1 MSQEKELNM
10 SEEKN
15 GNPLAEDQNSPS
27 GNNNQD
33 SNIPEWMREAG
44 WEDDT
49 GSFDESKPVFDDLEG
64 EDDIVPAEIPAW
76 LEEAAP
82 EGFNLNSDSSPAIDG
97 PDNKDKV
104 QALIDDNSISS
115 TPENEAQA
123 DPPSLDSD
131 AAENKSD
138 PNEDTELDVPS
149 WLKNLELDEDSQE
162 TAVAWLEN
170 MPESLRA
177 SDEELEQ
184 SRIKELKDIEE
195 PEDDL
200 AWTDEFSK
208 PESESKIQA
217 ELSED
222 LVAPKSESQVQAELS
237 EDLVSADLLPEQ
249 KAEDKLYATEELRS
263 FNNDDSPE
271 WLNELGDESKTPQD
285 PADDLSSQDG
295 QLVDEQIKLDPAS
308 KQETGEDVSLMPDWL
323 SELGDEEDSP
333 EPISP
338 RGSEDEP
345 TVSEDEP
352 TVSEDIPDWLGD
364 FETPSSPVEPEPDS
378 SSLAWLENLAAD
390 QGVPEEQL
398 ISTPEEREHAP
409 PPIEEPIQSETA
421 SPSEDPV
428 KTEASPADQAV
439 SPTDD
444 TLNTEVPEWLSK
456 IGETEGAQDIDS
468 DPGKDQSKFDESAT
482 WLEQLEEQPTGEL
495 QQEDPAHDSEV
506 MDWLEGMD
514 DQSPVEDL
522 ADDLRESLTAELEEP
537 LAQTELETAKHMP
550 ESDESEDMP
559 EWLSELDSTEDEDS
573 SLENALRHSESQLST
588 EEKDFLDQSEKTQE
602 ENADWLAK
610 LDLIDDQQPPDSD
623 SPAIRVDVPEG
634 KAEQPE
640 GEPAEEV
647 SFTGGILDR
656 LKDTGAIK
664 IEPEIPQ
671 WLENLKKE
679 EDPQETAILWLKQFV
694 EQGDQADLTD
704 QIKRYTDELNPGD
717 TVPTWMEDLKNEED
731 PQTTAMLWL
740 EKLSGERPAPEKPKP
755 KQIKPDDSDWFTA
768 LEKEEAEQSQVKTGQ
783 PAEDFQDDSNGWL
796 ADLDIDEKIKTEQ
809 EELPDWME
817 DPDAKP
823 SDTEKGDTPLWMKA
837 TSPLEGDFHTDEL
850 AGDEKEVEIPDWL
863 AGYGEGE
870 APEEQTEGAGSAAA
884 GEPDEY
890 TWVPASDE
898 PPKPAKEPIDL
909 NSAAISQLEGILGIS
924 YQVARGI
931 IRYREQHG
939 PYQDINDLLKVPE
952 ITDEQTID
960 ILKPEVVIHETKI
973 KPTPVIAKKPQINQD
988 PGERLEKAR
997 SLMAER
1003 NFSDS
1008 LAEYGYLIKK
1018 KKSLTE
1024 VIDDLSKAV
1033 NDFPSDVSII
1043 KTLGDAYMKIN
1054 NLEAALESYSKAED
1068 LLR

>member
-1 MSQEKELNM
+1 
-10 SEEKN
+10 
-15 GNPLAEDQNSPS
+15 
-27 GNNNQD
+27 
-33 SNIPEWMREAG
+33 
-44 WEDDT
+44 
-49 GSFDESKPVFDDLEG
+49 
-64 EDDIVPAEIPAW
+64 
-76 LEEAAP
+76 
-82 EGFNLNSDSSPAIDG
+82 
-97 PDNKDKV
+97 
-104 QALIDDNSISS
+104 
-115 TPENEAQA
+115 
-123 DPPSLDSD
+123 
-131 AAENKSD
+131 
-138 PNEDTELDVPS
+138 
-149 WLKNLELDEDSQE
+149 
-162 TAVAWLEN
+162 
-170 MPESLRA
+170 
-177 SDEELEQ
+177 
-184 SRIKELKDIEE
+184 
-195 PEDDL
+195 
-200 AWTDEFSK
+200 
-208 PESESKIQA
+208 
-217 ELSED
+217 
-222 LVAPKSESQVQAELS
+222 
-237 EDLVSADLLPEQ
+237 
-249 KAEDKLYATEELRS
+249 
-263 FNNDDSPE
+263 
-271 WLNELGDESKTPQD
+271 
-285 PADDLSSQDG
+285 
-295 QLVDEQIKLDPAS
+295 
-308 KQETGEDVSLMPDWL
+308 
-323 SELGDEEDSP
+323 
-333 EPISP
+333 
-338 RGSEDEP
+338 
-345 TVSEDEP
+345 
-352 TVSEDIPDWLGD
+352 
-364 FETPSSPVEPEPDS
+364 
-378 SSLAWLENLAAD
+378 
-390 QGVPEEQL
+390 
-398 ISTPEEREHAP
+398 
-409 PPIEEPIQSETA
+409 
-421 SPSEDPV
+421 
-428 KTEASPADQAV
+428 
-439 SPTDD
+439 
-444 TLNTEVPEWLSK
+444 
-456 IGETEGAQDIDS
+456 
-468 DPGKDQSKFDESAT
+468 
-482 WLEQLEEQPTGEL
+482 
-495 QQEDPAHDSEV
+495 
-506 MDWLEGMD
+506 
-514 DQSPVEDL
+514 
-522 ADDLRESLTAELEEP
+522 
-537 LAQTELETAKHMP
+537 MP

-610 LDLIDDQQPPDSD
+610 LDLVDDQQPSDSD

-988 PGERLEKAR
+988 PGERLAKAR